1 MQVVVHMSNDR
12 AMYVPIYLH
21 FLPSYLLIQGSCAK
35 KSQPGPNNQ
44 NQPKSQW
51 I

>member
-21 FLPSYLLIQGSCAK
+21 SYLLIQGSCAN
-35 KSQPGPNNQ
+35 KSQPGPNSQ